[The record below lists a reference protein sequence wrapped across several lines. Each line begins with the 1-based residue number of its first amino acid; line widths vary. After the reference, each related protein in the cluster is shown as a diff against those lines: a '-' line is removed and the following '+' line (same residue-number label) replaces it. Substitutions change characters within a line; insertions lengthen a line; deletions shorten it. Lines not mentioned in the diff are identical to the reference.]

1 MASESDSDS
10 SVVMLS
16 DDEDDNVNS
25 SRQEN
30 DNEKNGAYCRDVDE
44 SLSTAKKTYEEK
56 KALGVDMKTNKLKKS
71 SSLLAKSKDTSNVGS
86 GQYITN
92 LGDGNYEDDEDRLFE
107 KNFQHDFNFVHAKFL
122 VKKKVGFV
130 CDVNSN
136 LDPVERKIQK
146 LLEQAD
152 IMILKKCLD
161 AGGADVLSSYL
172 DSKKIVPKPKST
184 TASKA
189 VAPESPMP
197 TITKVSPV
205 VNSEFSDDDSP
216 NTDHDPKNVGV
227 TAPQMPVVDI
237 DDDVRVPVPDLLEKK
252 KDKNEFKFKPYNP
265 PKKEKMRTI
274 PKILKPAVIF
284 PSIKSKSFKIP
295 RAAKARL
302 PRWISNGA
310 LWRWALAVDDNGQY
324 SR

>member
-56 KALGVDMKTNKLKKS
+56 KALGVGIKTNKLNKS
-71 SSLLAKSKDTSNVGS
+71 SSLLAKSKVTSNGS

-92 LGDGNYEDDEDRLFE
+92 LADGNSEDDEDRLFE

-184 TASKA
+184 TASKT

-197 TITKVSPV
+197 AITKVSPV

-216 NTDHDPKNVGV
+216 NTDQDPKNVGV
-227 TAPQMPVVDI
+227 TAPQMPVVDM
-237 DDDVRVPVPDLLEKK
+237 DDNGRVPVPDLLEKK